1 VSPMLRQTPS
11 QTVGPFF
18 VFGLIRGDE
27 HVLVN
32 DLTQGQ
38 RIMIHGHVLD
48 GGGTA
53 IDDAMVEIWQA
64 DAAGTFNHP
73 GDPRHGDVDKHFRG
87 FGRAGTSNRE
97 REYRFRTV
105 KPGPVPWPEGG
116 TQAPHVNM
124 RIFARGMLL
133 HLITRA
139 YFSDE
144 SANAR
149 DPLLR
154 SITDPE
160 RRRTLIAV
168 REAVQD
174 APTYRLDIHL
184 QGDRETIFFS
194 P

>member
-1 VSPMLRQTPS
+1 
-11 QTVGPFF
+11 VGPFF

-27 HVLVN
+27 HVLVS
-32 DLTQGQ
+32 DQTQGQ
-38 RIMIHGHVLD
+38 RIVIHGHVFD
-48 GGGTA
+48 GRGTA

-64 DAAGTFNHP
+64 DAAGIFNHP
-73 GDPRHGDVDKHFRG
+73 DDPRHGDVDKHFRG

-97 REYRFRTV
+97 REYRFKTV
-105 KPGPVPWPEGG
+105 KPGPVPGPDGSM
-116 TQAPHVNM
+116 QAPHVNL
-124 RIFARGMLL
+124 RVFARGVLV

-149 DPLLR
+149 DPLLCC
-154 SITDPE
+154 ITDPE
-160 RRRTLIAV
+160 RRQTLIAV